1 MRASGEATRQRIL
14 EAAKRE
20 FARHGVA
27 GARIDRIATEARA
40 SKERLYAYFPSKE
53 ALFAMV
59 AERLVADV
67 TAQAALDGDDLP
79 GYVGALF
86 DGFTADPDN
95 ARLHDWLSLE
105 AGASD
110 GEGTIELTLQP
121 KVDAIRKA
129 QQAGR
134 VDPSWNPVDLLL
146 LLIDIARTLAMP
158 HPLTDPLSRAN
169 GGASDVATRRRQAVE
184 AARRI
189 TSPAEQS
196 PSS

>member
-86 DGFTADPDN
+86 DGFTADPD
-95 ARLHDWLSLE
+95 RSTS
-105 AGASD
+105 AS
-110 GEGTIELTLQP
+110 
-121 KVDAIRKA
+121 
-129 QQAGR
+129 
-134 VDPSWNPVDLLL
+134 
-146 LLIDIARTLAMP
+146 
-158 HPLTDPLSRAN
+158 
-169 GGASDVATRRRQAVE
+169 
-184 AARRI
+184 
-189 TSPAEQS
+189 
-196 PSS
+196 